1 VTEYSIYYNLVQYL
15 QNLCNRLSTS
25 KFCILS
31 KSFLSYCWYSEK
43 ITPLGKRRKSLK
55 AQLLDIIINCI
66 VNATILRDH
75 CCTDAVEKS
84 SHRLENNQSQD

>member
-1 VTEYSIYYNLVQYL
+1 VQSLVNLKIL
-15 QNLCNRLSTS
+15 HIIK
-25 KFCILS
+25 KFFEL
-31 KSFLSYCWYSEK
+31 LLVLGK